1 MDTNINTENI
11 YFFLEDKNEYQNNEI
26 DFTNLIREFEKK
38 SININL
44 DLDKE
49 TNELSTYNITELN
62 KICEY
67 YGLLKNIKMAKYKKI
82 EIINAIQY
90 FEEDELNS
98 QIVEKRKKLW
108 ANVHELLEDKIMRKY
123 IIWK

>member
-1 MDTNINTENI
+1 MDTQTENI

-26 DFTNLIREFEKK
+26 DFTSLIREFEKK
-38 SININL
+38 SMDIN
-44 DLDKE
+44 LDKE
-49 TNELSTYNITELN
+49 TNELSTYKITELN

-82 EIINAIQY
+82 EIVNAIQY
-90 FEEDELNS
+90 FEADDLNS

-108 ANVHELLEDKIMRKY
+108 ANVHELLEDKIMKKY
-123 IIWK
+123 ILWK

>member
-38 SININL
+38 SIDINL

-49 TNELSTYNITELN
+49 TNDLSRYNITELN

>member
-1 MDTNINTENI
+1 MDTHTENI

-26 DFTNLIREFEKK
+26 DFTSLIREFEKK
-38 SININL
+38 SMDIN
-44 DLDKE
+44 LDKE
-49 TNELSTYNITELN
+49 TNELSTYKITELN

-82 EIINAIQY
+82 EIVNAIQY
-90 FEEDELNS
+90 FEADDLNS

-108 ANVHELLEDKIMRKY
+108 ANVHELLEDKIMKKY
-123 IIWK
+123 ILWK

>member
-1 MDTNINTENI
+1 MDTQTENI

-26 DFTNLIREFEKK
+26 DFTSLIREFEKK
-38 SININL
+38 SVDIN
-44 DLDKE
+44 LDKE
-49 TNELSTYNITELN
+49 TNELSTYKITELN

-82 EIINAIQY
+82 EIVNAIQY
-90 FEEDELNS
+90 FEADDLNS

-108 ANVHELLEDKIMRKY
+108 ANVHELLEDKIMKKY
-123 IIWK
+123 ILWK